1 MEQKLERKI
10 QQLNRIQDSP
20 QLLSDLFANNERN
33 SSQCLIMPH
42 LKSKYNAATTVHS
55 QELVCASQ
63 CRKGAGHFVV
73 NVKCLLL
80 SFLDCCY
87 VMHSSHFKL

>member
-33 SSQCLIMPH
+33 SSQYLIMPH
-42 LKSKYNAATTVHS
+42 LKTNTMLQQQYTARSWHVPYSA
-55 QELVCASQ
+55 E
-63 CRKGAGHFVV
+63 KGQGT
-73 NVKCLLL
+73 
-80 SFLDCCY
+80 SW
-87 VMHSSHFKL
+87 

>member
-33 SSQCLIMPH
+33 SSECLIMPH
-42 LKSKYNAATTVHS
+42 LESKYNAATILHS
-55 QELVCASQ
+55 QEMQCAPQ
-63 CRKGAGHFVV
+63 CQKWNRTLHGERE
-73 NVKCLLL
+73 
-80 SFLDCCY
+80 
-87 VMHSSHFKL
+87 M